1 MLGRLAACTLLAL
14 AACAGGEANW
24 AKPGA
29 DADRTYADYEECR
42 AGSRAATQRDA
53 AIDADILA
61 TRSLDWQNTGT
72 LTLHRDEMAYSTG
85 KRAQNIIAACMTAKG
100 YRLAR

>member
-1 MLGRLAACTLLAL
+1 MMGRLAAAMLLAL

-29 DADRTYADYEECR
+29 DADKTSADYEDCR
-42 AGSRAATQRDA
+42 TQARAATQRDA

-61 TRSLDWQNTGT
+61 TRGQDWQNGGT
-72 LTLHRDEMAYSTG
+72 LTMHQDAMAHSTG
-85 KRAQNIIAACMTAKG
+85 KRAQNIIAACMSAKG
-100 YRLAR
+100 YQPAR